1 METGSMATGVM
12 SAGPPI
18 LDGSNYQIWQIRM
31 QAFLE
36 GADLWE
42 AVENDYEVPPLGDN
56 PTVAQI
62 RANKERVTRKAKARS
77 SLYAAVTPIIFNRI
91 MHLDSAMSIWEFLK
105 KEYEGNKRIKAM
117 KAMNLKRELER
128 LQMKDGESIQEF
140 ADKLLDTANKLAV
153 LGTDLGDERLIEK
166 LLCSLPEKFE
176 ATIASLENTKE
187 ISEMLF
193 AEVVSALQAQE
204 QRKMLRTGESTIEGA
219 MRAKVKHGSNWKK
232 KADTK
237 TYAAGSQPGKGGN
250 EACKHC
256 GKNGH
261 PFFKCW
267 RRPDVKC
274 RKCGKMG
281 HIERICKG
289 NNSPQEEAQAATGE
303 VEQLFVASCHATGT
317 TSEGWLVDSGCSNH
331 MSGNQA
337 IFTEIDNKDF
347 DITVKIGNG
356 ELLEVKGKGNVLLEG
371 TEGMKLLSD
380 VYFVPKLDQNLLSVG
395 QLVEKG
401 MSVTFEN
408 QRCVISSKDGKFLF
422 KIPMQNKVFAFDPA
436 KRGSTAM
443 ACVQGEQEELWHRR
457 MGHFHC
463 KGLEYMQRNGLA
475 EDMP

>member
-1 METGSMATGVM
+1 M
-12 SAGPPI
+12 SVAPPI

-42 AVENDYEVPPLGDN
+42 AVEVDYEVPPLGDN
-56 PTVAQI
+56 PTVTQI
-62 RANKERVTRKAKARS
+62 KANKERVIRKAKARS

-105 KEYEGNKRIKAM
+105 KKYEGNKRIKAM

-128 LQMKDGESIQEF
+128 VQMKDGESIQEF
-140 ADKLLDTANKLAV
+140 ADKLLETANKLDV
-153 LGTDLGDERLIEK
+153 L
-166 LLCSLPEKFE
+166 

-187 ISEMLF
+187 ISEILF

-204 QRKMLRTGESTIEGA
+204 QRKMLRTGEATIEGV

-237 TYAAGSQPGKGGN
+237 MSNTDAAGSQSGKGGN

-256 GKNGH
+256 GKTGH

-289 NNSPQEEAQAATGE
+289 NNSPQGEARAAAGE
-303 VEQLFVASCHATGT
+303 VEKLFVASCHATRT
-317 TSEGWLVDSGCSNH
+317 TSE
-331 MSGNQA
+331 
-337 IFTEIDNKDF
+337 
-347 DITVKIGNG
+347 
-356 ELLEVKGKGNVLLEG
+356 
-371 TEGMKLLSD
+371 
-380 VYFVPKLDQNLLSVG
+380 
-395 QLVEKG
+395 
-401 MSVTFEN
+401 
-408 QRCVISSKDGKFLF
+408 
-422 KIPMQNKVFAFDPA
+422 
-436 KRGSTAM
+436 
-443 ACVQGEQEELWHRR
+443 
-457 MGHFHC
+457 
-463 KGLEYMQRNGLA
+463 
-475 EDMP
+475 